1 MHRET
6 LLVMDELMKS
16 AENVESRFVIACDA
30 TLWPVEG
37 SSVSVHASG
46 LISQQQNVNSSL
58 PSAVLTFI
66 YLITLLIV

>member
-1 MHRET
+1 MS
-6 LLVMDELMKS
+6 L
-16 AENVESRFVIACDA
+16 
-30 TLWPVEG
+30 
-37 SSVSVHASG
+37 HASG